1 MNILFLIHAK
11 IINHKR
17 LELFESRQLQH
28 LLEILFYHGSDFD
41 STKVQ
46 EKLGLAWFWWFGG
59 PISKKGKTALIS
71 SFPQVPKFRN
81 LTNSKTRP
89 LKGDPLD
96 FTQNP
101 QIVCEL

>member
-17 LELFESRQLQH
+17 FELFESRQLQH
-28 LLEILFYHGSDFD
+28 LLEILFSQASAFESKYI
-41 STKVQ
+41 Q
-46 EKLGLAWFWWFGG
+46 EKLGFVWFWLFGG
-59 PISKKGKTALIS
+59 AISKSGKTFATS
-71 SFPQVPKFRN
+71 SILQVHKFQK

-96 FTQNP
+96 FTQKA